1 MKRKDMLTRLNQ
13 LTLKYNLRW
22 EDIKYDADKAID
34 EINTLLG
41 AKYPLLSD
49 ILLTD
54 DSSYTIRVEN
64 EDVKIIEDKY
74 FHSVILPYIAL
85 EILAREEEFTTIYSK
100 YQAELAVGKAVMFSK
115 EFNYVPD
122 RFKRSRSEGVFFA
135 SKNEPLKQHR
145 SRRSKHKEDN
155 PYE

>member
-41 AKYPLLSD
+41 ANYPLLSD
-49 ILLTD
+49 IFLTD
-54 DSSYTIRVEN
+54 DSTYTIRVGD

-74 FHSVILPYIAL
+74 FHSVILPYIAM

-100 YQAELAVGKAVMFSK
+100 YQAELAIGKAVMFAK

-122 RFKRSRSEGVFFA
+122 RFKRTRSEGVFFA
-135 SKNEPLKQHR
+135 SKNKPLKQHR
-145 SRRSKHKEDN
+145 HKEDN